1 MRFELLR
8 RFARWSGHD
17 DLTVMDWH
25 APAAGYS
32 HARSSQ
38 GADCFRRLGRILH
51 ELETVSGWHQSVC
64 GASGEEGARETGT
77 RRRAGGSGV
86 VECLSQWKEDHAD
99 HEQARQATI
108 VSEAELAGEVPSQR
122 SCGAASGP
130 SFGSFLQTKRS
141 RQRKALR
148 GASCFSGKE
157 VAQDDG
163 SREWDPSADGAGRQ
177 AALSIVA
184 RQGVKELRTL
194 GAKKQRA
201 GCAEGLALP

>member
-1 MRFELLR
+1 MPGMPKTAGLSQAGTRVF
-8 RFARWSGHD
+8 
-17 DLTVMDWH
+17 
-25 APAAGYS
+25 AAGV
-32 HARSSQ
+32 ARK
-38 GADCFRRLGRILH
+38 
-51 ELETVSGWHQSVC
+51 
-64 GASGEEGARETGT
+64 ARERQAQGVE
-77 RRRAGGSGV
+77 RAAAASSRA
-86 VECLSQWKEDHAD
+86 CLSGKKIMQIMSKRDK
-99 HEQARQATI
+99 RR
-108 VSEAELAGEVPSQR
+108 SCPKAELAGEVPSQR

-184 RQGVKELRTL
+184 GKGSRSCEPWGRKSNEQGVRK
-194 GAKKQRA
+194 G
-201 GCAEGLALP
+201 